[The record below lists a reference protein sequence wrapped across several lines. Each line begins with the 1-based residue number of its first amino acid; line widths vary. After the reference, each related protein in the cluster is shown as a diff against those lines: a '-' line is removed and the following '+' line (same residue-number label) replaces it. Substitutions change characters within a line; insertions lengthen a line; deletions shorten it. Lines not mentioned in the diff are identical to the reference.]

1 MEEVGTPHQNDRW
14 VFQYRRCRRCGFAVR
29 VILREIPDT
38 TLANSLRKE
47 LAHSFVR
54 NVPE

>member
-1 MEEVGTPHQNDRW
+1 MEEVGTPQQDDRW

-29 VILREIPDT
+29 VILREIPNT
-38 TLANSLRKE
+38 TLVDGLRKE
-47 LAHSFVR
+47 LARSFVR